1 MGVQYNWVNLNP
13 NPLTGGIN
21 FFERGTRHTQ
31 VGTPTAYSR
40 TWVVGQGAGYGQ
52 PMMLKEPPARVGS
65 VGSLPIM
72 YTEAFGYYV
81 GDYPGEFDT
90 LAEAEEYARFL
101 LGTGEAPSVGS
112 PLPLVALLALLILV

>member
-13 NPLTGGIN
+13 TPLSGIS

-31 VGTPTAYSR
+31 VGTPMAYSR

-52 PMMLKEPPARVGS
+52 PAILAEPPARQGS
-65 VGSLPIM
+65 VGGLPNI
-72 YTEAFGYYV
+72 YADAFGYYV

-90 LAEAEEYARFL
+90 MAEAEAYARSL
-101 LGTGEAPSVGS
+101 LVTGEAPAVAS
-112 PLPLVALLALLILV
+112 PLPILAVLALLMLV